1 MVWRRVWLYRGSIW
15 SLTGFWS
22 SHTEKKLWSP
32 RWRKQT
38 GIKSNHVWPEPT
50 PKKPLK
56 LERQERIKKGIWG
69 RMWLGR
75 GNSFDA
81 CNLNL
86 VNQQSEHSETLM
98 RGFNTG
104 FSTTAADA
112 DVIWQ
117 LNQPREEHL
126 LGLCSALME
135 WAAESLWFE
144 GLFEK
149 TKILYSYRYDTRI
162 RGK

>member
-1 MVWRRVWLYRGSIW
+1 
-15 SLTGFWS
+15 
-22 SHTEKKLWSP
+22 
-32 RWRKQT
+32 
-38 GIKSNHVWPEPT
+38 
-50 PKKPLK
+50 
-56 LERQERIKKGIWG
+56 
-69 RMWLGR
+69 MWLGS

-86 VNQQSEHSETLM
+86 VNQQSERTETLM

-117 LNQPREEHL
+117 LNERQEEKHS
-126 LGLCSALME
+126 LGLFSALTE
-135 WAAESLWFE
+135 WAAEALRFE

-149 TKILYSYRYDTRI
+149 KKILYSYRYNARI
-162 RGK
+162 RRKQQSNSPGEVIIIYITDVSNTLMWETQFYSILSLTVNSDTAVCVAHQTVQRFYFIYLFFLHLSYML